1 MRYIKQFVYILA
13 FTLAG
18 EILEYVLP
26 LPIPAA
32 IYGLVLMLIALMTG
46 LLKPEKIQDT
56 AEFLLGIMP
65 LLFIAPGVLV
75 LEHWNLIS
83 QNLVPIIIIVVLST
97 WIVFAVAGWVTQLL
111 LSKKKGDEDNG

>member
-1 MRYIKQFVYILA
+1 MRYIKQLVYILA

-18 EILEYVLP
+18 EVLAYVLP

-56 AEFLLGIMP
+56 ADFLLGIMP
-65 LLFIAPGVLV
+65 LLFVAPGVQI

-83 QNLVPIIIIVVLST
+83 QNLIPIIVILILST
-97 WIVFAVAGWVTQLL
+97 WAVFAISGWVTQLL
-111 LSKKKGDEDNG
+111 LSKKEGDENG